1 MAVRTHSDPST
12 LNFLHVRALKTVV
25 KHDSFSGGAKELG
38 YTTSVISRQILKVM
52 VLALPNSMYFI
63 VLGLLFLL
71 LG

>member
-1 MAVRTHSDPST
+1 MT
-12 LNFLHVRALKTVV
+12 
-25 KHDSFSGGAKELG
+25 KELG